1 MKLSKQIMATLGVVC
16 VTSCAAMAG
25 EPADIQA
32 YAHPTLFGTQG
43 HTMVNTDSNVIIG
56 GKACFSKVLV
66 CSAEVLWAMAIMA
79 VLEEAVFSQTALANL
94 IMMQWLAME

>member
-32 YAHPTLFGTQG
+32 YDTIRNPGSYNG
-43 HTMVNTDSNVIIG
+43 
-56 GKACFSKVLV
+56 
-66 CSAEVLWAMAIMA
+66 
-79 VLEEAVFSQTALANL
+79 
-94 IMMQWLAME
+94 

>member
-43 HTMVNTDSNVIIG
+43 HTM
-56 GKACFSKVLV
+56 
-66 CSAEVLWAMAIMA
+66 
-79 VLEEAVFSQTALANL
+79 L
-94 IMMQWLAME
+94 ILTVM

>member
-1 MKLSKQIMATLGVVC
+1 MKLSKQIMVTLGVVC

-56 GKACFSKVLV
+56 GKVYKPCTAKPWKVSRML
-66 CSAEVLWAMAIMA
+66 
-79 VLEEAVFSQTALANL
+79 
-94 IMMQWLAME
+94 